1 MSQFLNIQ
9 EVIDQSKMEPFTE
22 DKKKIMQVQIFL
34 GDKHVIQQRQVY
46 DIMAFLGDVGGIYG
60 SMMLIGTAIHSLISS
75 EEISSHMLSKYFK
88 VIDHN
93 SVLPAN

>member
-1 MSQFLNIQ
+1 MIDTSQI
-9 EVIDQSKMEPFTE
+9 EPFNYE
-22 DKKKIMQVQIFL
+22 NKMSLMRVAIFL

-60 SMMLIGTAIHSLISS
+60 SMMLIGMAIHSMISS

-88 VIDHN
+88 VLDNNTI
-93 SVLPAN
+93 LPTN